1 MDQLAA
7 NHPASHPA
15 NHPVDRARAL
25 TDELSASADEIE
37 RTRRIPEPLITHLH
51 EARLFRMLLPKRDGG
66 DQVTPTQYL
75 LAIEEVGRRDASVAW
90 NLFVGNSSALIAPF
104 LPPETAKTIFQDPRT
119 VIAWGPPVGARSKA
133 VEGGYRVSGTWSF
146 ASGCR
151 QANWMG
157 MHGFVEE
164 ADGSSRLNT
173 AGRPTVRTLV
183 FPLEQAELLDTWN
196 TIGLRGTASDSYR
209 VDDIFVPEAFS
220 ATREDP
226 SLRNVE
232 GPLYAFPMQGLYAV
246 GVAGVALG
254 AARQMLEEF
263 RELAG
268 GKTPRGMSRLA
279 EDPMVQAVVGRAEAS
294 LGSAKAY
301 LVATLDEIY
310 ARADDTAPLAVPD
323 RAGVRLAATNGIHS
337 AVDVADRIH
346 KAAGVD
352 AIFPGSPFER
362 RFRDIHTL
370 SQQIQSRDTHFSAV
384 GAVLLDNAPEVFL

>member
-1 MDQLAA
+1 
-7 NHPASHPA
+7 
-15 NHPVDRARAL
+15 
-25 TDELSASADEIE
+25 
-37 RTRRIPEPLITHLH
+37 
-51 EARLFRMLLPKRDGG
+51 
-66 DQVTPTQYL
+66 
-75 LAIEEVGRRDASVAW
+75 
-90 NLFVGNSSALIAPF
+90 
-104 LPPETAKTIFQDPRT
+104 
-119 VIAWGPPVGARSKA
+119 
-133 VEGGYRVSGTWSF
+133 
-146 ASGCR
+146 
-151 QANWMG
+151 
-157 MHGFVEE
+157 
-164 ADGSSRLNT
+164 
-173 AGRPTVRTLV
+173 V